1 MKNINCRLVFYYK
14 GYFNMFGNSV
24 IGYLNVLNNRNLF
37 DKKKRGGGVMYSFNS
52 IVVIFYFKF
61 FL

>member
-37 DKKKRGGGVMYSFNS
+37 DKKGGGGCNV
-52 IVVIFYFKF
+52 
-61 FL
+61 